1 MFDGMI
7 DPKAPGA
14 DAPGALVTGDAWFV
28 GSLRAARTECAEESR
43 DIEEVKRAI
52 IIEIGDGLLVV
63 KGVEE
68 GGDIEEIQGAVSV
81 DVDEA

>member
-1 MFDGMI
+1 MER
-7 DPKAPGA
+7 
-14 DAPGALVTGDAWFV
+14 LW
-28 GSLRAARTECAEESR
+28 AACVECAEESR
-43 DIEEVKRAI
+43 DIEEVEGAI
-52 IIEIGDGLLVV
+52 IIEVGNGILVV